1 VFCVN
6 PSCHTEVRELDVPTC
21 PECGLG
27 LLLSDRFELVR
38 PIRVFNPT
46 MPISIFVGHDR
57 RTQKACVIK
66 VLDYPTPELLLHFE
80 REAAVLGNLRHSGL
94 PVVDIDDEG
103 YFTVMTP
110 SKQYPIVHCLVM
122 EKIEG
127 TDLSQLIQSQGKIS
141 QHQAIEWLRQL
152 TEILQVLHHQGLF
165 HRDIKPA
172 NVMLKPDGKLVLIDF
187 GAVREV
193 TQTYLC
199 KLGRGPDP
207 VTQVNPITIITSAAY
222 TPYEQTQGKAVLQ
235 SDFYAMGR
243 TFVHLLTGKSPLD
256 FATPSTELQWRS
268 TAPQVSKPLADFLDR
283 LMAFSPVDRPIDTQA
298 ILATLERLPGQ
309 IKRDRRWKSP
319 WMKTVGLGLGTIALL
334 GLLKGTSGYVA
345 QHYLSMGLQAAVV
358 GKLDVAKS
366 NLESAIFYDQDNT
379 ILHSNLAAICQQ
391 QATEAGEQCAVRHYQ
406 QALKL
411 NPTNQAETRYNLGNL
426 YEQLGTVDK
435 SKEQYRIVL
444 RDTPNFTAARNNLA
458 RLLILEGADRE
469 AEKLIQPGLSQSQD
483 VLDRSIL
490 LKNLGWLQYQEKQYP
505 QAAKS
510 LLTAIQLNSVER
522 TDAQCLLAQVYDM
535 APKLGTAAP
544 FWQSCLSGNAIT
556 PEVKLWQDQ
565 KLQQLFQL
573 DAQVRLKH

>member
-1 VFCVN
+1 VFCIN
-6 PSCHTEVRELDVPTC
+6 PSCHTEVRDLDIPTC
-21 PECGLG
+21 PECGLE
-27 LLLSDRFELVR
+27 LLLNDRFELVK
-38 PIRVFNPT
+38 PIRAFNPT

-57 RTQKACVIK
+57 QTQKACVIK
-66 VLDYPTPELLLHFE
+66 VLDYPTLELLLHFE
-80 REAAVLGNLRHSGL
+80 REAGALGNLRHPGL

-103 YFTVMTP
+103 YFTVATP

-127 TDLSQLIQSQGKIS
+127 TDLSQLIQSRGKIS
-141 QHQAIEWLRQL
+141 QHQGVEWLQQL
-152 TEILQVLHHQGLF
+152 TEIIQVLHQQGIF

-172 NVMLKPDGKLVLIDF
+172 NIMLRPNGQLALIDF

-207 VTQVNPITIITSAAY
+207 VSQVNPITIITSAAY

-243 TFVHLLTGKSPLD
+243 TFVHLLTGKSPSD
-256 FATPSTELQWRS
+256 FAAPSTQLQWRS
-268 TAPQVSKPLADFLDR
+268 AAPQVSKPLADLLDR

-298 ILATLERLPGQ
+298 ILATLQRMPRQ

-319 WMKTVGLGLGTIALL
+319 WMKAVGLGLGTIALL
-334 GLLKGTSGYVA
+334 GLWKGVSGYLA

-366 NLESAIFYDQDNT
+366 NLESAILYDRNNPT
-379 ILHSNLAAICQQ
+379 A
-391 QATEAGEQCAVRHYQ
+391 AGEQCAVQHYQ

-483 VLDRSIL
+483 VLVRSVL
-490 LKNLGWLQYQEKQYP
+490 LKNLGWLQYQQKQYP

-510 LLTAIQLNSVER
+510 LLTAIQLNSIER

-544 FWQSCLSGNAIT
+544 FWQSCLSGNAMT